1 MAVSVVAIPALL
13 WLLFRDDA
21 RGFCVLI
28 ALASLGALAEVLAL
42 LRKTG
47 RRPFAAVA
55 YAGALAAH
63 AVAAAEFMDRD
74 FGGMVA
80 APVALLALLLIAL
93 LLAQFPRGM
102 DPRNLPDMAASL
114 FAALYAGFLPS
125 FIIRLRGLPEGARWV
140 ALLLVL
146 TWVYDSAAYF
156 WGKSVGRTKLWLAVS
171 PGKTWEG
178 YVGGIAT
185 VMAVAWGLR
194 HAQSAVAGWPYLLPE
209 TVSAASLLWLAPLV
223 ATAAQLGDLAE
234 SMLKRTAKAKDSG
247 ALLPGHGGLLDKL
260 DGFLFAAPLL
270 YVVALAVL

>member
-1 MAVSVVAIPALL
+1 VSAVAIPALL

-28 ALASLGALAEVLAL
+28 ALASLGALAEVLGM
-42 LRKTG
+42 LRRIKL
-47 RRPFAAVA
+47 RPFAAVA

-63 AVAAAEFMDRD
+63 AIAAAEFLDRD
-74 FGGMVA
+74 FGGV
-80 APVALLALLLIAL
+80 VLALVAFLAVLVVAV

-102 DPRNLPDMAASL
+102 DPRNLGDMAATL
-114 FAALYAGFLPS
+114 FAALYAGFLAS

-178 YVGGIAT
+178 YIGGLAT
-185 VMAVAWGLR
+185 VTLVAAGLR
-194 HAQSAVAGWPYLLPE
+194 HAQAAVAGWPYLLPE
-209 TVSAASLLWLAPLV
+209 TVDATTLLWLAPVV

-270 YVVALAVL
+270 YFIALGRM